1 MVMHDSCNSSSGN
14 RDGGVTVV
22 VMNGFRFFV
31 IMVAVLAVIGIPRC
45 CVIFSLVAVTFT
57 DSPIS

>member
-22 VMNGFRFFV
+22 VMTHLYHDTLHYEKNDW
-31 IMVAVLAVIGIPRC
+31 IVL
-45 CVIFSLVAVTFT
+45 FKQF
-57 DSPIS
+57 